1 MFKINLVFKLVI
13 IQSLLITVSNYLV
26 HFKFLAFG
34 LPMTYAVWC
43 TPLFMVITDL
53 MTRMEGKELARR
65 VLLFT
70 LVPGMIGTLIGGFI
84 YGGDTISI
92 LRVVVA
98 SGVCYL
104 LPMMLDISIFA
115 WLRER
120 ITAWYVAPGVSG
132 VITSII
138 MTYLFWGLAFAAG
151 ADPYLSENWYII
163 ATNQILVKCIL
174 NLLILLPLYGV
185 LLNYLQKRFKHDQLA

>member
-1 MFKINLVFKLVI
+1 MTNNNLILKLVI

-53 MTRMEGKELARR
+53 MTRMQGKELARR
-65 VLLFT
+65 VLILT

-84 YGGDTISI
+84 YGGDTVGIFRI
-92 LRVVVA
+92 TIA
-98 SGVCYL
+98 SGICYL
-104 LPMMLDISIFA
+104 IPMMLDVSIFA

-120 ITAWYVAPGVSG
+120 ISAWYVAPGVSG
-132 VITSII
+132 VITSIM
-138 MTYLFWGLAFAAG
+138 MTYLFWGLAFAEG
-151 ADPYLSENWYII
+151 ADQYLADNWYII
-163 ATNQILVKCIL
+163 ATNQIMVKCLL
-174 NLLILLPLYGV
+174 NLLILVPLYGV
-185 LLNYLQKRFKHDQLA
+185 LLNYLQSRITSEDLA